1 MGAGRAAQAAATEEA
16 AVARLP
22 GGRLDYVLRRSPRAT
37 RLRVMV
43 HPRRGV
49 VVTVPSGR
57 GWARATGPVEDFLRD
72 RESWIRGHL
81 GRQDAVRER
90 LETRPALG
98 DGREVPYLGVPHRVR
113 LASPPPGARG
123 SRVVRR
129 RDEQDGRDELVV
141 EQAARDA
148 RPVETILEAWFRVRA
163 REAIEAAVRH
173 HADALG
179 VTPSRI
185 TIRDTTSR
193 WGSCSRRGALS
204 FSWRLVL
211 APAEALD
218 AVAAHEVCHLLV
230 FGHGPR
236 FLALLDSRV
245 PDHVLWRR
253 WLRRHSAE
261 LHAALD

>member
-1 MGAGRAAQAAATEEA
+1 MKLGIGRVAPAVATEEA
-16 AVARLP
+16 AVVRLP
-22 GGRLDYVLRRSPRAT
+22 GGRLDYVLRRSPRAR

-49 VVTVPSGR
+49 VVTVPAGR

-81 GRQDAVRER
+81 GRQDAVRAR
-90 LETRPALG
+90 LDTRAALG
-98 DGREVPYLGVPHRVR
+98 DGREIPYLGVPHRVR
-113 LASPPPGARG
+113 LASAPPGVRV
-123 SRVVRR
+123 SRVVRLH
-129 RDEQDGRDELVV
+129 DEGDVLAV
-141 EQAARDA
+141 ERTARDV
-148 RPVETILEAWFRVRA
+148 RPVEAILEAWFRARA

-173 HADALG
+173 HAGALG
-179 VTPSRI
+179 VTPTSI
-185 TIRDTTSR
+185 SIRDTTSR

-211 APAEALD
+211 APPEALE

-236 FLALLDSRV
+236 FVVLLGSRV
-245 PDHVLWRR
+245 PDHAEWRR